1 MKKVVVATIAFGLL
15 LSSVT
20 AMAKKKK
27 DGQAMQDAKE
37 ANQYGAAKFDGTKVN
52 TSTAVPVGSGKAA
65 PDYKTLNQQE
75 KNRQKGAG
83 IDGAKHAP
91 PAPIVKSTPPK
102 QAPAPKPVKSTPAP
116 KPTPTKK

>member
-1 MKKVVVATIAFGLL
+1 MKKVVVGIVAFGLL
-15 LSSVT
+15 LTSVT

-37 ANQYGAAKFDGTKVN
+37 ANQYGAAKFDGTKI
-52 TSTAVPVGSGKAA
+52 SSGTAVPLGSGKAP
-65 PDYKTLNQQE
+65 PDYKALNQQE

-83 IDGAKHAP
+83 IDGPKHAP
-91 PAPIVKSTPPK
+91 PMPTVKATPPK
-102 QAPAPKPVKSTPAP
+102 QAPAPKPVKSTPVP